1 MKNPPQQAAMSAVLS
16 PRVCSLL
23 GSHGITTPKQIKAAY
38 PLGLLGI
45 RGFGFKA
52 LREVEAAFL
61 PGQHY
66 IPAPDEWPDRCR
78 CILCNR

>member
-1 MKNPPQQAAMSAVLS
+1 MIPVLS
-16 PRVCSLL
+16 PRVCRLL
-23 GSHGITTPKQIKAAY
+23 DSHGITTADQIKAAY

-66 IPAPDEWPDRCR
+66 IPPPGEWPDRCQ
-78 CILCNR
+78 CALCRR